1 MNVTWI
7 LAWRNLW
14 RHRRRT
20 WLTVAA
26 MVFSN
31 VLLIF
36 LVSLQL
42 GSYQMMI
49 DGSLATYTG
58 HIQVQHRD
66 YLEQQHIYQDVPG
79 AVDLAAQVRAMPA
92 VDAVAGRAEA
102 FALASSEARSFG
114 ILLTGVQ
121 PGFEPAVSTLPGKLR
136 EGRYLRDGD
145 TDVIVIG
152 SVLARNLI
160 VGVGDEL
167 TFLGSG
173 RDGSFAAGV
182 AVVVGVI
189 DSGIEQLDRNMAQVP
204 LSWFQVLFSMGEA
217 GHSVVVRAPDLEQV
231 QATAGAVRSL
241 VATDSK
247 LVVLDWET
255 LVPGLRQA
263 IESDMASA
271 WFTYSVLVVLVAF
284 GVLNTQLMSVLERT
298 REFGVMLALGMSP
311 GQLARLVGIETLL
324 LAGLGLIIG
333 LAGGAVLTWYLS
345 VAGFTYPGVEE
356 MMERFMLGGKIY
368 PQVSVTSMLIGPAAV
383 FLGSMLAAAYPALR
397 LFRLRPVSAV
407 QAA

>member
-1 MNVTWI
+1 MNVTWV

-20 WLTVAA
+20 WLTVGA

-49 DGSLATYTG
+49 DGSLASFTG

-66 YLEQQHIYQDVPG
+66 YLEQQHMYQDVP
-79 AVDLAAQVRAMPA
+79 AVSALAGQLRALPGVEA
-92 VDAVAGRAEA
+92 ASARAEA
-102 FALASSEARSFG
+102 FALASSAERSFG

-121 PGFEPAVSTLPGKLR
+121 PDTEPAVSTFPGKLSD
-136 EGRYLRDGD
+136 GRYLNSSDEEA
-145 TDVIVIG
+145 IVIG
-152 SVLARNLI
+152 SVLARNLK

-182 AVVVGVI
+182 ATVVGII
-189 DSGIEQLDRNMAQVP
+189 DSGLEEVDRNMAQVP
-204 LSWFQVLFSMGEA
+204 LGWFQQVFAMGDA
-217 GHSVVVRAPDLEQV
+217 GHAVVVRASSLEQV
-231 QATAGAVRSL
+231 QSTAGALRAL
-241 VATDSK
+241 PAPGDE
-247 LVVLDWET
+247 LAVLDWET

-263 IESDMASA
+263 IQSDMTSA

-311 GQLARLVGIETLL
+311 GRLARLVGIETLL
-324 LAGLGLIIG
+324 LAALGLGLG
-333 LAGGAVLTWYLS
+333 LLGGGLLSWYLS
-345 VAGFTYPGVEE
+345 VAGFIYPGVEE
-356 MMERFMLGGKIY
+356 MMERFMLGGRIY
-368 PQVSVTSMLIGPAAV
+368 PEVSLVSMLIGPLAV
-383 FLGSMLAAAYPALR
+383 FVGAMLAALYPALR
-397 LFRLRPVSAV
+397 LFRLRPVAAM
-407 QAA
+407 QAS